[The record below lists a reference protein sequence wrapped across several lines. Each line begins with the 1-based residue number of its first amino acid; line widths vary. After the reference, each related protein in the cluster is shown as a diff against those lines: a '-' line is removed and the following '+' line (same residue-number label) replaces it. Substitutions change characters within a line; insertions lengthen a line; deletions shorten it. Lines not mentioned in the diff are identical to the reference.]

1 MLALVW
7 ASTVSPAMRELLV
20 RLRQTLGEP
29 GPGQGPEP
37 GQGPGPEPGTGAGA
51 GVGDRAR
58 AGTGYP
64 ASCSASTLTS
74 RRSCSARSV
83 RPDCS

>member
-1 MLALVW
+1 VLALVW

-29 GPGQGPEP
+29 GP